1 MRKLLLCLLMLL
13 FAGSV
18 FTAYGQTI
26 PTKKVLVL
34 FEGKYDLNNI
44 PPAMGREMAQLLGHF
59 KTEVTVN
66 GIAGY
71 KAHEIGKYDFVF
83 YIGYSAD
90 DQVPQAFSNDVLAT
104 TKPVIWINTGFKN
117 FSQNPAVAKRYGFIV
132 SDYVE
137 SSPYTEV
144 KAGNDIFTKGTNDI
158 NIVKIIDK
166 KKVSVWATANPEKGR
181 ATPVPYMVQSGNL
194 TYVAD
199 MPFLGATETDRYLYF
214 ADKLHDILGEN
225 HPTNHMAIIRIEDVT
240 ALNNPNQLRDIADY
254 LSEQGIPFLVGVVP
268 IYVNPSEGRYVKLSD
283 RPELVD
289 ALKYMVRNGGSIVM
303 HGVTH
308 QYKGVSTDDAEFWN
322 MTANQP
328 IVGENVEDFSKKIEL
343 GLNEFYKNNLFP
355 IAWETPHY
363 MGTVKA
369 YTAIAKYFGTAVEQ
383 RMVINNYD
391 YGQYFPYIIQK
402 DIYGEKIY
410 PENLGYVP
418 LSPSIDTSMVAV
430 NRIIK
435 NANAIKKVR
444 DGVACAFF
452 HPFLDISL
460 LKKLVTGMKADGF
473 NFIDLR
479 EDNNWVKL
487 PDKITLTGAGP
498 KSYELTLN
506 ESFLNERYF
515 NDRSEIV
522 KQVTSDQRFSGKV
535 TKEVT
540 LTKGEL
546 YVAEGAEFHL
556 KEPTFMDRV
565 VQKTRTYIASK
576 TGNDKWQEARVGV
589 CWNPQARGAFYND
602 QASLVSIFKSLNINV
617 DTIFVGKDDIQYDG
631 ENLLVVPYI
640 SVDSLSYF
648 EKQNILHFIEKGG
661 TVITDGK
668 NKLIEALGF
677 TFLNSDIPIHQIR
690 DSYYPE
696 EIINW
701 YEGVR
706 APKFET
712 TDDDDVFSEDAV
724 TGLPVAIGRKIGKGK
739 VIYFSTL
746 FDPLSAEGYSHF
758 PFVMEYIKRFF
769 HLQPVV
775 KRENLDVYFDP
786 GLRQNSSVENLI
798 KMWTKEGIRTIH
810 VAGWHQ
816 YPKYDYDYKRIIR
829 LAHANGMLVY
839 AWLEPPQVNQKF
851 WEQHPEWREK
861 NYLGK
866 DVRPSWRYP
875 IALTDEACLKTAIKD
890 YMDFL
895 KKYNWDG
902 VNLGEVYFEAGKG
915 FSEPEKFT
923 PMHPSARTEFQRKYG
938 FDMRQIFNKQ
948 SEYYWQKNPE
958 AKADV
963 VNYRV
968 NKIAEIHDKFLK
980 AIDDYAKTRNG
991 FGVIVT
997 FMDTHFSP
1005 EIMTYHGASSEKML
1019 ELQKKYHCY
1028 LQPEDP
1034 QSMWSTDPQRYAEM
1048 GKYYAER
1055 MAEPE
1060 KLMLDLNILP
1070 FRDKNQVTPFP
1081 TLIQTGI
1088 EAFQMVNSAAIGA
1101 PRFTIYSEATCNP
1114 QDMSYFS
1121 YASSAPVKY
1130 EYTQNGYIVNS
1141 PYSFVLQLPSSVK
1154 VIQVDGEDV
1163 IGYRENNFLIPAGD
1177 HNITVSEN
1185 SSEFS
1190 TVELQPQL
1198 LSFTGNLM
1206 DIKYDMRQVNF
1217 SYTSYERAYAMFNRE
1232 PTAITLDGKDYQF
1245 KVLTGNDGFAVML
1258 PSGNHKVEV
1267 VTGDKFTY
1275 NINLTSLWSISA
1287 IAIYGFLAV
1296 SLLVIMYLALKLMRR
1311 RLEKN

>member
-1 MRKLLLCLLMLL
+1 MRKLLLCLFILLLSGSML
-13 FAGSV
+13 
-18 FTAYGQTI
+18 TAYGQTI

-34 FEGKYDLNNI
+34 VEGKYDVKNI
-44 PPAMGREMAQLLGHF
+44 PTAMGREMAQLLGHF
-59 KTEVTVN
+59 KTVVTIE
-66 GIAGY
+66 GMTTY
-71 KAHEIGKYDFVF
+71 KAHEISQYDFVF
-83 YIGYSAD
+83 YIGYSAN
-90 DQVPQAFSNDVLAT
+90 DQVPKTFSNDVLT
-104 TKPVIWINTGFKN
+104 STKPIVWINTGFID
-117 FSQNPAVAKRYGFIV
+117 FAQNPAVAQRYGFTV
-132 SDYVE
+132 TAHDAA
-137 SSPYTEV
+137 SPYTAV
-144 KAGNDIFTKGTNDI
+144 KVGNDIFTKGTSDI
-158 NIVKIIDK
+158 NIVKVIDK
-166 KKVSVWATANPEKGR
+166 KKVAVWATAITAKGKNN
-181 ATPVPYMVQSGNL
+181 AIPYMVQSGNL

-199 MPFLGATETDRYLYF
+199 LPFLGATETDHYLYF

-225 HPTNHMAIIRIEDVT
+225 HPVNHQAIIRIEDVT
-240 ALNNPNQLRDIADY
+240 ALNDPNELRDIADY

-268 IYVNPSEGRYVKLSD
+268 IYVNPSEGRYVRLSD

-322 MTANQP
+322 MTANAP

-363 MGTVKA
+363 MGTIKA
-369 YTAIAKYFGTAVEQ
+369 YTAISKYFSTAVEQ
-383 RMVINNYD
+383 RMVIDNFD

-402 DIYGEKIY
+402 DIYGQKIY

-435 NANAIKKVR
+435 NAMAINKVR

-452 HPFLDISL
+452 HPFLNISL
-460 LKKLVTGMKADGF
+460 LKKLVEGLKKENF

-479 EDNNWVKL
+479 DDNNWVKL
-487 PDKITLTGAGP
+487 PDKITLTGDEP
-498 KSYELTLN
+498 KSYELTLDQ
-506 ESFLNERYF
+506 SFLNERYF
-515 NDRSEIV
+515 NDKSQIV
-522 KQVTSDQRFSGKV
+522 KNITSDQRYNGVVK
-535 TKEVT
+535 KDVT

-546 YVAEGAEFHL
+546 YVAEGVEFHL
-556 KEPTFMDRV
+556 KEPTFIDKV
-565 VQKTRTYIASK
+565 VQKTRTYIANK
-576 TGNDKWQEARVGV
+576 TGNERWKEARVGV
-589 CWNPQARGAFYND
+589 CWNPQARGAAYND
-602 QASLVSIFKSLNINV
+602 QSSLVSIFKSLNINV
-617 DTIFVGKDDIQYDG
+617 DTVFVGKADIQYNG
-631 ENLLVVPYI
+631 QNLLVVPFAA
-640 SVDSLSYF
+640 VDSLSYF
-648 EKQNILHFIEKGG
+648 EKQNILHFVEDGG
-661 TVITDGK
+661 TLITDGK
-668 NKLIEALGF
+668 NKLIEHLGF
-677 TFLNSDIPIHQIR
+677 KFLNSDVPIHQIR

-696 EIINW
+696 EIISW

-706 APKFET
+706 APKFESN
-712 TDDDDVFSEDAV
+712 DDDEVFAEDAA
-724 TGLPVAIGRKIGKGK
+724 TSLPVAVGRKIGKGK

-746 FDPLSAEGYSHF
+746 FDPLSMEGYSRF
-758 PFVMEYIKRFF
+758 PFVMEYIKRFCQ
-769 HLQPVV
+769 LQPVV
-775 KRENLDVYFDP
+775 KRENLEVYFDP

-798 KMWTKEGIRTIH
+798 KMWSKEGIRTIH
-810 VAGWHQ
+810 IAGWHQ
-816 YPKYDYDYKRIIR
+816 YPKYNYDYNRIIR
-829 LAHANGMLVY
+829 LAHANGMLAY

-875 IALTDEACLKTAIKD
+875 IALTDEACLKTAIQD
-890 YMDFL
+890 YMNFL
-895 KKYNWDG
+895 KEYDWDG

-923 PMHPSARTEFQRKYG
+923 PMHPSARAEFQRKYG

-948 SEYYWQKNPE
+948 SEYYWQNNPK

-968 NKIAEIHDKFLK
+968 NKIAEIHDRFLQ
-980 AIDDYAKTRNG
+980 AISDFAKTKKG

-997 FMDTHFSP
+997 FMDTYFSP
-1005 EIMTYHGASSEKML
+1005 EIMTYHGSSSDKML

-1034 QSMWSTDPQRYAEM
+1034 QSMWSTDPSRYAAF

-1060 KLMLDLNILP
+1060 KLMVDLNILS
-1070 FRDKNQVTPFP
+1070 FRDKNQVTSFP

-1088 EAFQMVNSAAIGA
+1088 ESYQMINSAATGA

-1114 QDMSYFS
+1114 EDMPYFS

-1130 EYTQNGYIVNS
+1130 DYTEDGYKVNS
-1141 PYSFVLQLPSSVK
+1141 PYSFVLQLPKKIK
-1154 VIQVDGEDV
+1154 VIQVDGQDV
-1163 IGYRENNFLIPAGD
+1163 IGYRENNFLIPAGE

-1185 SSEFS
+1185 SSQFS

-1198 LSFTGNLM
+1198 LSFTGNLL
-1206 DIKYDMRQVNF
+1206 DIKYDMRQVSF
-1217 SYTSYERAYAMFNRE
+1217 SYTSYERAYASFNRE
-1232 PTAITLDGKDYQF
+1232 PTAITVDGHAYKF
-1245 KVLTGNDGFAVML
+1245 EVLTGNDGFAVML
-1258 PSGNHKVEV
+1258 PSGKHKVEV

-1296 SLLVIMYLALKLMRR
+1296 SLLVIMYLALKLLRK
-1311 RLEKN
+1311 RLEK